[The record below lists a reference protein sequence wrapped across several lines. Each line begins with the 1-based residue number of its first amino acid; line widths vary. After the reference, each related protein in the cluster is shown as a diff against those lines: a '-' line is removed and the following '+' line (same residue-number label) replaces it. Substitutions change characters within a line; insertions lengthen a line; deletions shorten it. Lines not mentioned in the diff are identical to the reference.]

1 MKTNVRYISRIA
13 AIIIILVSCLI
24 LCSWIFNIPGIDT
37 RLPGNLRIKVNTALC
52 FLFAGTSLLLLDNSA
67 GKKYQQVIASVLVY
81 LILLI
86 AGLTLME
93 YIFKWDAGIDQLFLN
108 VPSSSPPGSFPGRMS
123 QASAI
128 TFLFLSVVFLLL
140 HQRRYHLFIQVFL
153 MAAIIIIT
161 LSLIVIVTANFN
173 NQSFK
178 YIISVL
184 SSSFIFLLL
193 FAGTFFSYPLRYLKF
208 SFQKVMA
215 GFFVLTILVL
225 VIIFLASNSNSI
237 RAKNTTQL
245 LNHANEVLLQ
255 NRRILNLARD
265 LEAGSLRFV
274 ITGNED
280 FLNSFSNALPLI
292 SSNVQQ
298 LRAVTKGDTL
308 QQLRI
313 DTIEQ
318 LIDSNINATK
328 QLIEIRRTKGFEA
341 ASRLFN
347 AGNTKN
353 LVAQLGPLVS
363 AIENYE
369 YQKFK
374 KSEAANEQNS
384 ANASKVIF
392 LFQILSGLLLLS
404 AFFII
409 YKNTR
414 ARNKAEAEIKDLN
427 ASLEDRVK
435 EKTAEVIEK
444 EKQYRFLLQNMREGI
459 QVIGYDWKYR
469 FVNNSVVKQSK
480 YSTEE
485 LLGHT
490 MMEKYPGI
498 EHTGLFKTLQ
508 RCMTERTSEILE
520 NEFTFPDGS
529 QEWFEL
535 SIQPVPEGLF
545 ILSMDITER
554 KKAEAALIQ
563 SLKEVSDYKYAI
575 NESSIVAFTDQKGII
590 THVNDN
596 FCNISKYSREELIGQ
611 DHRIINSGYHSK
623 EFIRDL
629 WVTIANGKIWRGEI
643 KNKAK
648 DGSYYWVAT
657 TIIPF
662 LNEQGKPFQY
672 VAIRSDI
679 TDRKNSE
686 MALAESEKRYRN
698 LVDNSLVGI
707 FESTL
712 DGNIIYANRADL
724 KIFGYD
730 SLEELQAREADS
742 VYKYPQ
748 QRKEFI
754 ESLEKNGKVEN
765 FTADMLTKT
774 GDTVTLLLNAQV
786 YDNKISGMLMDITE
800 IKKAEEEIIRMNKI
814 LESRAAELQASN
826 TELERF
832 AYVASHDL
840 QEPLRMVSSFLNLLE
855 KKLNG
860 LLDETTRQY
869 IHFAV
874 DGAERMKTL
883 IQDLLQYSRVGS
895 NKEGFAPTDINE
907 VMQYVI
913 RLLADD
919 IKKNQAVIT
928 IHPMP
933 VIVANKTLISQLFV
947 NMVHN
952 ALKYRGEKIPEI
964 EIGCKEEPRQWT
976 FYVKDNGI
984 GIDPKFFDKI
994 FIIFQ
999 RLHNKNEYSGT
1010 GIGLAICKKIADIH
1024 KGKIEVESKM
1034 GEGTTF
1040 YFTIPKNNNDD
1051 QGS

>member
-1 MKTNVRYISRIA
+1 
-13 AIIIILVSCLI
+13 
-24 LCSWIFNIPGIDT
+24 
-37 RLPGNLRIKVNTALC
+37 
-52 FLFAGTSLLLLDNSA
+52 
-67 GKKYQQVIASVLVY
+67 
-81 LILLI
+81 
-86 AGLTLME
+86 
-93 YIFKWDAGIDQLFLN
+93 
-108 VPSSSPPGSFPGRMS
+108 
-123 QASAI
+123 
-128 TFLFLSVVFLLL
+128 
-140 HQRRYHLFIQVFL
+140 
-153 MAAIIIIT
+153 
-161 LSLIVIVTANFN
+161 
-173 NQSFK
+173 
-178 YIISVL
+178 
-184 SSSFIFLLL
+184 
-193 FAGTFFSYPLRYLKF
+193 
-208 SFQKVMA
+208 
-215 GFFVLTILVL
+215 
-225 VIIFLASNSNSI
+225 
-237 RAKNTTQL
+237 
-245 LNHANEVLLQ
+245 
-255 NRRILNLARD
+255 
-265 LEAGSLRFV
+265 
-274 ITGNED
+274 
-280 FLNSFSNALPLI
+280 
-292 SSNVQQ
+292 
-298 LRAVTKGDTL
+298 L

-318 LIDSNINATK
+318 LMDSSIIAIK

-341 ASRLFN
+341 ASRIFK

-353 LVAQLGPLVS
+353 LLAQLGPVVS
-363 AIENYE
+363 AIENDE
-369 YQKFK
+369 YQKLK
-374 KSEAANEQNS
+374 RNEATNEQNS
-384 ANASKVIF
+384 ANSSKVIVV
-392 LFQILSGLLLLS
+392 FQIISGLLLLS
-404 AFFII
+404 AFLII

-414 ARNKAEAEIKDLN
+414 ARNKAEAEIKNLN

-435 EKTAEVIEK
+435 EKTNEVVEK

-459 QVIGYDWKYR
+459 QLIGYDWKYR
-469 FVNNSVVKQSK
+469 FVNNSVVEQSK
-480 YSTEE
+480 YSNEE

-498 EHTGLFKTLQ
+498 ENTELFKTLQ
-508 RCMTERTSEILE
+508 RCMTARTSEILE

-554 KKAEAALIQ
+554 KKAEDALIQ
-563 SLKEVSDYKYAI
+563 SLKEISDYKYAI

-596 FCNISKYSREELIGQ
+596 FCKISKYSRDELIGQ

-629 WVTIANGKIWRGEI
+629 WVTIANGKIWKGEL

-662 LNEQGKPFQY
+662 LNEHGKPFQY
-672 VAIRSDI
+672 VAIRADI
-679 TDRKNSE
+679 TDRKKNE
-686 MALAESEKRYRN
+686 IALAESEKRYRN
-698 LVDNSLVGI
+698 LVDNSLVGV

-712 DGNIIYANRADL
+712 DGTIVYTNRADL

-730 SLEELQAREADS
+730 SLEELQAREAAS

-754 ESLEKNGKVEN
+754 EALAKNGKVEN

-786 YDNKISGMLMDITE
+786 YDDKISGMLMDITE
-800 IKKAEEEIIRMNKI
+800 IKRAEEEIIRMNDI
-814 LESRAAELQASN
+814 LEKRAAELQASN

-855 KKLNG
+855 KKLAG

-874 DGAERMKTL
+874 DGAERMKKL

-895 NKEGFAPTDINE
+895 NKEDFSPTDLNE
-907 VMQYVI
+907 VLQYVT
-913 RLLADD
+913 RLLAED
-919 IKKNQAVIT
+919 IKKNQASIT
-928 IHPMP
+928 VHPMP
-933 VIVANKTLISQLFV
+933 VIEANKTLISQLFV
-947 NMVHN
+947 NLVSN
-952 ALKYRGEKIPEI
+952 AMKYRNEKTPEI
-964 EIGCKEEPRQWT
+964 EIGSTQEPGHWT

-1010 GIGLAICKKIADIH
+1010 GIGLAICKKIVDIH
-1024 KGKIEVESKM
+1024 KGKIWLQSEPGKGS
-1034 GEGTTF
+1034 TF
-1040 YFTIPKNNNDD
+1040 YFTIPKTNV
-1051 QGS
+1051 